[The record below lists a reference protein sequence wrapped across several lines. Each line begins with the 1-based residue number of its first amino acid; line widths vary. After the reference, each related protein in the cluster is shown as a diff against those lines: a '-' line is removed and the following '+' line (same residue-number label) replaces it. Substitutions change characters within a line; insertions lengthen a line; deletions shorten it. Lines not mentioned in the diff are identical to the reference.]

1 MAKEGLAGMR
11 DELDA
16 ATRSRIDGQNGARVQ
31 RAWEVLRATGRGLA
45 EWHDDTPPP
54 ALPLAQAEALV
65 LRPEVAWLDT
75 RITQRFDG
83 MIAAGALQ
91 EARAALPSWSPRLP
105 SSRAIGA
112 PELISY
118 LQGKSTLSEATLA
131 AVLASR
137 RYAKRQRTWF
147 RSRMAGWREIPC
159 A

>member
-1 MAKEGLAGMR
+1 
-11 DELDA
+11 
-16 ATRSRIDGQNGARVQ
+16 
-31 RAWEVLRATGRGLA
+31 
-45 EWHDDTPPP
+45 
-54 ALPLAQAEALV
+54 
-65 LRPEVAWLDT
+65 
-75 RITQRFDG
+75 

-159 A
+159 G